1 MIVSTLVLLV
11 TLLIGVPVAFSIGLS
26 ALAYFLVADANL
38 LVLPQQFIGQ
48 LSNQPLIAI
57 PFFVL
62 AGELM
67 NVGGVTT
74 RIFAFALAVLGR
86 IPGGLGHTNVL
97 AAMIFAGMSGSAVAD
112 LASVG
117 KIGLKAMRDN
127 DYPDNISVGVITSAS
142 TIGPIIPP
150 SINMVIFGS
159 IANVPIGLLFL
170 GGVLPGILTGVML
183 MITFAWLFRRR
194 GIKVR
199 VPPPV
204 PFWRTAV
211 EAFWSLMTPVVLLG
225 AMFTGVATPTEAAIL
240 AVVYTLIVSALI
252 HRELTLAD
260 FFDALLNTAIV
271 SGAILVIIG
280 FAAPLAYVIAREQV
294 ALELSAFMVGSFEE
308 QGLLLMFAV
317 AALLLI
323 VGCFMEVVAALIL
336 LTPVLGSALIAAKL
350 DPVFIGVMMVYT
362 LGIGL
367 VTPPVGLCLYVGSQ
381 ISGMRLERVVTA
393 TAPFII
399 PLVVTLLLMI
409 LFPPIITFIPNAVYG
424 K

>member
-1 MIVSTLVLLV
+1 VIVSTLVLLL
-11 TLLIGVPVAFSIGLS
+11 TLLIGVPVAFAIGLS
-26 ALAYFLVADANL
+26 ALSYFLVSGANL

-48 LSNQPLIAI
+48 LSNLSLISV

-67 NVGGVTT
+67 NRGGVTR
-74 RIFAFALAVLGR
+74 RIFAFAQAAVGR
-86 IPGGLGHTNVL
+86 IPGNLGHTNVV

-117 KIGLKAMRDN
+117 KIGLKAMRDSR
-127 DYPDNISVGVITSAS
+127 YPDNLSLGVIISAS

-170 GGVLPGILTGVML
+170 GGVIPGILTGLMIML
-183 MITFAWLFRRR
+183 MFAFL
-194 GIKVR
+194 
-199 VPPPV
+199 
-204 PFWRTAV
+204 FWRRKVKVVEPARTQGLWAAFR

-225 AMFTGVATPTEAAIL
+225 AMFSGIATPTEAAIV
-240 AVVYTLIVSALI
+240 ATAYTLIVAGLI
-252 HRELTLAD
+252 YRELTWAII
-260 FFDALLNTAIV
+260 FEVLLSTAIV

-280 FAAPLAYVIAREQV
+280 FAAPLGYVISREQV
-294 ALELSAFMVGSFEE
+294 AVGLSTLLVGSF
-308 QGLLLMFAV
+308 QGHTLLLFAV
-317 AALLLI
+317 VALLLVI
-323 VGCFMEVVAALIL
+323 GCFMEVVAALIL
-336 LTPVLGSALIAAKL
+336 LTPVLGAALIATGL
-350 DPVFIGVMMVYT
+350 DPVFVGVLMVYT

-367 VTPPVGLCLYVGSQ
+367 VTPPVGMCLYVGSQ
-381 ISGMRLERVVTA
+381 ISGIRLEKVVAA

-399 PLVVTLLLMI
+399 PLVVTMVLMI
-409 LFPPIITFIPNAVYG
+409 LFPPLITWLPTIVYA

>member
-1 MIVSTLVLLV
+1 MITASAVLL
-11 TLLIGVPVAFSIGLS
+11 LAMLIGVPVAFSIGLS
-26 ALAYFLVADANL
+26 ALTYFLVSGANL
-38 LVLPQQFIGQ
+38 LVLPQQFVGQ

-67 NVGGVTT
+67 NVGGVTR
-74 RIFAFALAVLGR
+74 RIFAFALTLVGR

-127 DYPDNISVGVITSAS
+127 NYPDDLSVGVITSAS

-159 IANVPIGLLFL
+159 IAGVPIGMLFL
-170 GGVLPGILTGVML
+170 GGVLPGIITGL
-183 MITFAWLFRRR
+183 MIMAAYAALFGRRR
-194 GIKVR
+194 VAVKV
-199 VPPPV
+199 PKTGA
-204 PFWRTAV
+204 FWKTLR

-240 AVVYTLIVSALI
+240 AVLYTIVVSGLI
-252 HRELTLAD
+252 HRELTWSA
-260 FFDALLNTAIV
+260 FFDALLNTALI
-271 SGAILVIIG
+271 SGAILIIIG

-294 ALELSAFMVGSFEE
+294 ALELSAFLVGSFHSSS
-308 QGLLLMFAV
+308 LLLFVV
-317 AALLLI
+317 AALLLA

-350 DPVFIGVMMVYT
+350 DPVFVGVMMVYT

-381 ISGMRLERVVTA
+381 ISGMRLEKVVVA
-393 TAPFII
+393 TAPFIV
-399 PLVVTLLLMI
+399 PLVVTMLAMI
-409 LFPPIITFIPNAVYG
+409 LFPQTVTWLPNIVYSN
-424 K
+424 

>member
-1 MIVSTLVLLV
+1 VIAATVVLLLA
-11 TLLIGVPVAFSIGLS
+11 LLIGVPVAFAIGLS
-26 ALAYFLVADANL
+26 ALSYFLLSGANL

-48 LSNQPLIAI
+48 LSNLSLISV

-67 NVGGVTT
+67 NRGGVTR
-74 RIFAFALAVLGR
+74 RIFAFAEAVVGR
-86 IPGGLGHTNVL
+86 VPGNLGHTNVV

-117 KIGLKAMRDN
+117 KIGLKSMRDAS
-127 DYPDNISVGVITSAS
+127 YPDNLSLGVIISAS

-170 GGVLPGILTGVML
+170 GGVLPGILTGSMIML
-183 MITFAWLFRRR
+183 MFALL
-194 GIKVR
+194 
-199 VPPPV
+199 
-204 PFWRTAV
+204 FWRRKVKVLEPQARQGLWPAFR

-225 AMFTGVATPTEAAIL
+225 AMFTGIATPTEAAIVATL
-240 AVVYTLIVSALI
+240 YTLVVAGLI
-252 HRELTLAD
+252 YRELTWATI
-260 FFDALLNTAIV
+260 FEVLLSTAIV

-280 FAAPLAYVIAREQV
+280 FAAPLGYVIAREQV
-294 ALELSAFMVGSFEE
+294 AVGLSTLLVGSFK
-308 QGLLLMFAV
+308 GHVLLLFAV
-317 AALLLI
+317 VALLLV

-336 LTPVLGSALIAAKL
+336 LTPVLGAALIATGL
-350 DPVFIGVMMVYT
+350 DPVFVGVLMVYT

-367 VTPPVGLCLYVGSQ
+367 VTPPVGMCLYVGSQ
-381 ISGMRLERVVTA
+381 ISGVRLEKVVAA
-393 TAPFII
+393 TAPFIV
-399 PLVVTLLLMI
+399 PLVVTMVLMI
-409 LFPPIITFIPNAVYG
+409 VFPSLITWLPTAVYA

>member
-1 MIVSTLVLLV
+1 MITATVVLLIA
-11 TLLIGVPVAFSIGLS
+11 LIVGVPVAFSIGLS
-26 ALAYFLVADANL
+26 AFAYFLIADANL

-48 LSNQPLIAI
+48 LSNQSLIAI
-57 PFFVL
+57 PFFIL

-67 NVGGVTT
+67 NCGGITT
-74 RIFAFALAVLGR
+74 RIFKFALAVVGR
-86 IPGGLGHTNVL
+86 VPGGLGHTNVV

-127 DYPDNISVGVITSAS
+127 DYPDDLSIGVITSAS

-159 IANVPIGLLFL
+159 IAGVPIGMLFL
-170 GGVLPGILTGVML
+170 GGVIPGIITGLML
-183 MITFAWLFRRR
+183 MVMFAFLFRSR
-194 GIKVR
+194 GVVVKAVE
-199 VPPPV
+199 PT
-204 PFWRTAV
+204 PFFPALR

-225 AMFTGVATPTEAAIL
+225 AMFSGIATPTEAAIL
-240 AVVYTLIVSALI
+240 AVVYTLIVAGLVY
-252 HRELTLAD
+252 RELKWGD
-260 FFDALLNTAIV
+260 FCEALLNTALV
-271 SGAILVIIG
+271 SGSILIIIG

-294 ALELSAFMVGSFEE
+294 ALGLSAALVSSFQGSGF
-308 QGLLLMFAV
+308 LLLFAV
-317 AALLLI
+317 AALLLV

-336 LTPVLGSALIAAKL
+336 LTPVLGTALIAAKF
-350 DPVFIGVMMVYT
+350 DPVFIGLLIVYT

-381 ISGMRLERVVTA
+381 ISGMRLEKVVVA

-399 PLVVTLLLMI
+399 PLVITMLLMI
-409 LFPPIITFIPNAVYG
+409 LFPATVTWLPNLIFV

>member
-1 MIVSTLVLLV
+1 MITASAVLL
-11 TLLIGVPVAFSIGLS
+11 LAMLIGVPVAFSIGLS
-26 ALAYFLVADANL
+26 ALAYFLVSGANL
-38 LVLPQQFIGQ
+38 LVLPQQFVGQ

-67 NVGGVTT
+67 NVGGVTR
-74 RIFAFALAVLGR
+74 RIFAFALTLVGR

-117 KIGLKAMRDN
+117 KIGLKSMRDN
-127 DYPDNISVGVITSAS
+127 NYPDDLSVGVITSAS

-159 IANVPIGLLFL
+159 IAGVPIGMLFL
-170 GGVLPGILTGVML
+170 GGVLPGILTGL
-183 MITFAWLFRRR
+183 MIMAAYAALFGRRR
-194 GIKVR
+194 VAVKV
-199 VPPPV
+199 PKTGA
-204 PFWRTAV
+204 FWKTLR

-240 AVVYTLIVSALI
+240 AVLYTIVVSGLV
-252 HRELTLAD
+252 HRELTWAA
-260 FFDALLNTAIV
+260 FFDALLNTALI
-271 SGAILVIIG
+271 SGAILIIIG

-294 ALELSAFMVGSFEE
+294 ALELSAFLVGSFHSSS
-308 QGLLLMFAV
+308 LLLFVV
-317 AALLLI
+317 AALLLV

-350 DPVFIGVMMVYT
+350 DPVFVGVMMVYT

-381 ISGMRLERVVTA
+381 ISGMRLEKVVVA
-393 TAPFII
+393 TAPFIV
-399 PLVVTLLLMI
+399 PLVVTMLVMI
-409 LFPPIITFIPNAVYG
+409 LFPQTVTWLPNIVYSN
-424 K
+424 

>member
-1 MIVSTLVLLV
+1 MITSTIVLLLA
-11 TLLIGVPVAFSIGLS
+11 LLIGVPVAFAIGLS

-48 LSNQPLIAI
+48 LSNLSLIAV

-67 NVGGVTT
+67 NRGGVTR
-74 RIFAFALAVLGR
+74 RIFNFALACVGR
-86 IPGGLGHTNVL
+86 VPGGLGHTNVV

-117 KIGLKAMRDN
+117 KIGLKAMRDSK
-127 DYPDNISVGVITSAS
+127 YPDNLSAGVIISAS

-170 GGVLPGILTGVML
+170 GGVVPGVLTGFMIML
-183 MITFAWLFRRR
+183 MFAFLFWQRKVKVPIPQTR
-194 GIKVR
+194 GL
-199 VPPPV
+199 
-204 PFWRTAV
+204 WRTFR

-225 AMFTGVATPTEAAIL
+225 AMFSGIATPTEAAIL
-240 AVVYTLIVSALI
+240 ATLYTLVVAGFIY
-252 HRELTLAD
+252 RELTWVVI
-260 FFDALLNTAIV
+260 FDVLLNTGIV

-280 FAAPLAYVIAREQV
+280 FAAPLGYVISREQV
-294 ALELSAFMVGSFEE
+294 AVVLSQLLVGSLHDHT
-308 QGLLLMFAV
+308 LLLFAV
-317 AALLLI
+317 AVLLLLI
-323 VGCFMEVVAALIL
+323 GCFMEVVAALIL
-336 LTPVLGSALIAAKL
+336 LTPVLGPALMAVGL
-350 DPVFIGVMMVYT
+350 DPVFVGVLMVYT

-381 ISGMRLERVVTA
+381 ISGMRLEQVVTA
-393 TAPFII
+393 TAPFIV
-399 PLVVTLLLMI
+399 PLVVTMILMI
-409 LFPPIITFIPNAVYG
+409 LFPPLITWLPEFVYA

>member
-1 MIVSTLVLLV
+1 MITATAVLLV
-11 TLLIGVPVAFSIGLS
+11 ALIAGVPVAFSIGLS
-26 ALAYFLVADANL
+26 AFAYFLFAGANL

-48 LSNQPLIAI
+48 LSNQSLIAI
-57 PFFVL
+57 PFFIL

-67 NVGGVTT
+67 NCGGITT
-74 RIFAFALAVLGR
+74 RIFKFALAVVGR
-86 IPGGLGHTNVL
+86 VPGGLGHTNVF

-117 KIGLKAMRDN
+117 KIGLRAMRDN
-127 DYPDNISVGVITSAS
+127 DYPDDLSIGVITSAS

-159 IANVPIGLLFL
+159 IAGVPIGMLFL
-170 GGVLPGILTGVML
+170 GGVIPGIITGLML
-183 MITFAWLFRRR
+183 MMMFAFLFRRR
-194 GIKVR
+194 GVVVKGVE
-199 VPPPV
+199 PT
-204 PFWRTAV
+204 PFFPALR

-225 AMFTGVATPTEAAIL
+225 AMFSGIATPTEAAIL
-240 AVVYTLIVSALI
+240 AVVYTLIVAGLVY
-252 HRELTLAD
+252 RELKWGD
-260 FFDALLNTAIV
+260 VCEALLNTALV
-271 SGAILVIIG
+271 SGSILIIIG

-294 ALELSAFMVGSFEE
+294 ALSLSAALVNSF
-308 QGLLLMFAV
+308 QSSGFLLFAV
-317 AALLLI
+317 AALLLV

-336 LTPVLGSALIAAKL
+336 LTPVLGTALIAAKF
-350 DPVFIGVMMVYT
+350 DPVFIGVLMVYT

-381 ISGMRLERVVTA
+381 ISGMRLEKVVVA

-399 PLVVTLLLMI
+399 PLVITMLLMI
-409 LFPPIITFIPNAVYG
+409 LLPATVTWLPNLIFV

>member
-1 MIVSTLVLLV
+1 MITATVVLLIA
-11 TLLIGVPVAFSIGLS
+11 LIVGVPVAFSIGLS
-26 ALAYFLVADANL
+26 AFAYFLFAGANL

-48 LSNQPLIAI
+48 LSNQSLIAI
-57 PFFVL
+57 PFFIL

-67 NVGGVTT
+67 NCGGITT
-74 RIFAFALAVLGR
+74 RIFKFALAVVGR
-86 IPGGLGHTNVL
+86 VPGGLGHTNVF

-127 DYPDNISVGVITSAS
+127 DYPDDLSVGVITSAS

-159 IANVPIGLLFL
+159 IAGVPIGMLFL
-170 GGVLPGILTGVML
+170 GGVIPGIITGLML
-183 MITFAWLFRRR
+183 MVMFAFLFRRR
-194 GIKVR
+194 GVVVKAVE
-199 VPPPV
+199 PT
-204 PFWRTAV
+204 PFFPALR

-225 AMFTGVATPTEAAIL
+225 AMFSGIATPTEAAIL
-240 AVVYTLIVSALI
+240 AVVYTLIVAGLVY
-252 HRELTLAD
+252 RELKWGD
-260 FFDALLNTAIV
+260 FCEALLNTALV
-271 SGAILVIIG
+271 SGSILIIIG

-294 ALELSAFMVGSFEE
+294 ALGLSAALVNSF
-308 QGLLLMFAV
+308 QSSGLLLLFAV
-317 AALLLI
+317 AALLLV

-336 LTPVLGSALIAAKL
+336 LTPVLGTALIAAKF
-350 DPVFIGVMMVYT
+350 DPVFIGLLMVYT

-381 ISGMRLERVVTA
+381 ISGMRLEKVVVA

-399 PLVVTLLLMI
+399 PLVITMLLMI
-409 LFPPIITFIPNAVYG
+409 LFPATVTWLPNLIFV

>member
-1 MIVSTLVLLV
+1 MITATVVLLIA
-11 TLLIGVPVAFSIGLS
+11 LIVGVPVAFSIGLS
-26 ALAYFLVADANL
+26 AFAYFLIADANL

-48 LSNQPLIAI
+48 LSNQSLIAI
-57 PFFVL
+57 PFFIL

-67 NVGGVTT
+67 NCGGITT
-74 RIFAFALAVLGR
+74 RIFKFALAVVGR
-86 IPGGLGHTNVL
+86 VPGGLGHTNVV

-127 DYPDNISVGVITSAS
+127 DYPDDLSIGVITSAS

-159 IANVPIGLLFL
+159 IAGVPIGMLFL
-170 GGVLPGILTGVML
+170 GGVIPGIITGLML
-183 MITFAWLFRRR
+183 MVMFAFLFRSR
-194 GIKVR
+194 GVVVKAVE
-199 VPPPV
+199 PT
-204 PFWRTAV
+204 PFFPALR

-225 AMFTGVATPTEAAIL
+225 AMFSGIATPTEAAIL
-240 AVVYTLIVSALI
+240 AVVYTLIVAGLVY
-252 HRELTLAD
+252 RELKWGD
-260 FFDALLNTAIV
+260 FCEALLNTALV
-271 SGAILVIIG
+271 SGSILIIIG

-294 ALELSAFMVGSFEE
+294 ALGLSAALVSSFQGS
-308 QGLLLMFAV
+308 GILLLLAV
-317 AALLLI
+317 AALLLV

-336 LTPVLGSALIAAKL
+336 LTPVLGTALIAAKF
-350 DPVFIGVMMVYT
+350 DPVFIGLLIVYT

-381 ISGMRLERVVTA
+381 ISGMRLEKVVVA

-399 PLVVTLLLMI
+399 PLVITMLLMI
-409 LFPPIITFIPNAVYG
+409 VFPATVTWLPNLIFV

>member
-1 MIVSTLVLLV
+1 MITATAVLLV
-11 TLLIGVPVAFSIGLS
+11 ALIAGVPVAFSIGLS
-26 ALAYFLVADANL
+26 AFAYFLFAGANL

-48 LSNQPLIAI
+48 LSNQSLIAI
-57 PFFVL
+57 PFFIL

-67 NVGGVTT
+67 NCGGITT
-74 RIFAFALAVLGR
+74 RIFKFALAVVGR
-86 IPGGLGHTNVL
+86 VPGGLGHTNVF

-117 KIGLKAMRDN
+117 KIGLRAMRDN
-127 DYPDNISVGVITSAS
+127 DYPDDLSIGVITSAS

-159 IANVPIGLLFL
+159 IAGVPIGMLFL
-170 GGVLPGILTGVML
+170 GGVIPGIITGLML
-183 MITFAWLFRRR
+183 MMMFAFLFRRR
-194 GIKVR
+194 GVVVR
-199 VPPPV
+199 AVEPT
-204 PFWRTAV
+204 PFFPALR

-225 AMFTGVATPTEAAIL
+225 AMFSGIATPTEAAIL
-240 AVVYTLIVSALI
+240 AVVYTLIVAGLVY
-252 HRELTLAD
+252 RELKWGD
-260 FFDALLNTAIV
+260 VCEALLNTALV
-271 SGAILVIIG
+271 SGSILIIIG

-294 ALELSAFMVGSFEE
+294 ALSLSAALVNSF
-308 QGLLLMFAV
+308 QSSGFLLFAV
-317 AALLLI
+317 AALLLV

-336 LTPVLGSALIAAKL
+336 LTPVLGTALIAAKF
-350 DPVFIGVMMVYT
+350 DPVFIGVLMVYT

-381 ISGMRLERVVTA
+381 ISGMRLEKVVVA

-399 PLVVTLLLMI
+399 PLVITMLLMI
-409 LFPPIITFIPNAVYG
+409 LLPATVTWLPNLIFV